1 MKLAFVELNG
11 FRGYRKQVRIDFA
24 DRFTIIDGR
33 NGAGKSTIFDAIEF
47 ALTGSLDKYHDA
59 KADGETVADYLW
71 WTGDGPAPTD
81 RYVEVGFSD
90 GERVISIRRRQL
102 ESPDASVLEAL
113 TIKLCDAKLAPI
125 SPLSQLCGTAII
137 RDEHITRLSLDLKE
151 SDRYALLR
159 EALGANDAAAWIARG
174 ERLVGLAKRRMDAA
188 QQDVTA
194 ANSDVALAARRLDE
208 VRSSLVAE
216 DAMAQVVGRLQAFAN
231 TALAPDQLAGPV
243 RELIAVKTAEIE
255 SLQKLSNQWN
265 GVEAQRSRMDALSK
279 SVESANAE
287 KEAAAVA
294 LQLLTSTPDTI
305 SASALADEA
314 RSLIALAAMGRRLGL
329 RNGNCPL
336 CQKGQSHEE
345 FEQGIQ
351 AAEAVA
357 RRLNEDAARAAESEQ
372 MRAVAEMKLANA
384 TRAAKAAESELL
396 NIEGTVSSF
405 DRLRRMLGVE
415 DDATV
420 EQVEARTG
428 ELRQTL
434 EAAQRDLRVLE
445 TLRLNV
451 DLERAQHA
459 EADARIRLTRAQEQF
474 GRARKVMTNAKALHD
489 AARRAASETLDGRLE
504 RVLPLMSELYRRLRP
519 HPVWTDIEYSI
530 RGDVRRFLKL
540 QVGEDLNPQFLFS
553 SGQRRATGLAFLL
566 SVNLSLAWSRWRTIL
581 LDDPVQHVDDFRT
594 VHLAEL
600 IAQLASEGR
609 QIICAVEDEALAD
622 LLCRR
627 LPVEWPGAAK
637 RITLGPDSDGAL
649 TRLKERSL
657 TPLTLSSLIGNKDDR
672 KVREHFT

>member
-1 MKLAFVELNG
+1 VKLAFVELSG

-47 ALTGSLDKYHDA
+47 ALTGTLSKYRDA

-71 WTGDGPAPTD
+71 WTGEGPAPTD
-81 RYVEVGFSD
+81 RYVEVGFSS
-90 GERVISIRRRQL
+90 GESMISIRREQL
-102 ESPDASVLEAL
+102 GSPDASVLEDL
-113 TIKLCDAKLAPI
+113 TRKLCDAKLAPI

-137 RDEHITRLSLDLKE
+137 RDEHITSLSLDLKE

-174 ERLVGLAKRRMDAA
+174 EQIVGLAKRRMDAA

-194 ANSDVALAARRLDE
+194 ANSEVALAARRLDE

-216 DAMAQVVGRLQAFAN
+216 AVMAEVVERLQAFAN

-243 RELIAVKTAEIE
+243 RELIAVKTGEVE
-255 SLQKLSNQWN
+255 SLQRLSNQWN
-265 GVEAQRSRMDALSK
+265 DVEAQRSRMAALSK
-279 SVESANAE
+279 SVESTNTE
-287 KEAAAVA
+287 KEAAAGA
-294 LQLLTSTPDTI
+294 LQVLTSTPDTL
-305 SASALADEA
+305 SASVLADEA
-314 RSLIALAAMGRRLGL
+314 RSLVALVALGRQLGL

-336 CQKGQSHEE
+336 CEKGQSHEE

-351 AAEAVA
+351 TAEAVA

-372 MRAVAEMKLANA
+372 IRAVAEMKLANA
-384 TRAAKAAESELL
+384 TRAAKAAESEFL
-396 NIEGTVSSF
+396 NIQGMISSF
-405 DRLRRMLGVE
+405 DRLRRVLGIE
-415 DDATV
+415 DGATV
-420 EQVEARTG
+420 EDVEARAG
-428 ELRQTL
+428 KLRQTL

-459 EADARIRLTRAQEQF
+459 EADAKIRLTRAQEQF
-474 GRARKVMTNAKALHD
+474 GRARKAMTNAKALHD

-600 IAQLASEGR
+600 TAQLVSEGR
-609 QIICAVEDEALAD
+609 QIICAVEDAALAD

-637 RITLGPDSDGAL
+637 RITLGSDSDGAL

-657 TPLTLSSLIGNKDDR
+657 TPLMNSSLIGNKDDR